1 MNSICV
7 MFLLCSPPRS
17 SFMSVV
23 FDFNASLND
32 VAPLSLILLPVDLM
46 RMEMCG
52 LFKCIVYVL
61 CFFFV
66 FTPKIEF
73 SE

>member
-23 FDFNASLND
+23 FDFNASHND
-32 VAPLSLILLPVDLM
+32 AAPVSPILFPVDLM
-46 RMEMCG
+46 
-52 LFKCIVYVL
+52 
-61 CFFFV
+61 
-66 FTPKIEF
+66 
-73 SE
+73 